1 MSPDV
6 PPQDVPPDV
15 VKWLTEI
22 QSLQRQVAELK
33 QERDLAYTSADNL
46 RSLYD
51 TEAQQRQRDTL
62 TAQSTINRLQKTL
75 EALQS
80 PQFQSPQTDTSE
92 PFSSEVSGIQSSIQS
107 SIYNNRS
114 VEQLQTQLIAAK
126 QQCEQLQA
134 MLKAEQA
141 DHAKTRENLTAALGD
156 AVDLLAKERP
166 SAKPS

>member
-1 MSPDV
+1 MS
-6 PPQDVPPDV
+6 QDVPRDVAPDV
-15 VKWLTEI
+15 VRWLTEI

-62 TAQSTINRLQKTL
+62 AAQSTIKRLQKAL

-80 PQFQSPQTDTSE
+80 PQLLQSPQTETSE
-92 PFSSEVSGIQSSIQS
+92 RFSSEVSVIQNIRSI
-107 SIYNNRS
+107 
-114 VEQLQTQLIAAK
+114 EQLQTQLIAALK
-126 QQCEQLQA
+126 QCEQLKGQ
-134 MLKAEQA
+134 LKAEQEA
-141 DHAKTRENLTAALGD
+141 HAQTRENLTAALGD

-166 SAKPS
+166 GAKT

>member
-1 MSPDV
+1 MPQDV

-15 VKWLTEI
+15 APDIVRWLTEI

-33 QERDLAYTSADNL
+33 QERDLAYASADNL

-62 TAQSTINRLQKTL
+62 AAQSTIKRLQKAL

-80 PQFQSPQTDTSE
+80 PQLQSPQTETSE
-92 PFSSEVSGIQSSIQS
+92 RFSSEVSSIQS
-107 SIYNNRS
+107 GVQNIRSI
-114 VEQLQTQLIAAK
+114 EQLQTQLIATLT
-126 QQCEQLQA
+126 QCEQLKGQ
-134 MLKAEQA
+134 LKAEQEA
-141 DHAKTRENLTAALGD
+141 HAQTRENLTAALGD

-166 SAKPS
+166 GAKT

>member
-80 PQFQSPQTDTSE
+80 PQFQSPQTGPSE
-92 PFSSEVSGIQSSIQS
+92 LNSSGMSSIQS

-134 MLKAEQA
+134 MLTAEQA

-166 SAKPS
+166 GQRTS